1 MYKVVIRSADGQRD
15 YNGKLYADTA
25 AAIPAAAEAL
35 RMFDRVYIIPANK
48 GDYIIHVTMQ
58 G

>member
-1 MYKVVIRSADGQRD
+1 MYKVIIRSADGQRD

-35 RMFDRVYIIPANK
+35 KMFDRVYIVPANK
-48 GDYIIHVTMQ
+48 GDYIIHVTT
-58 G
+58 

>member
-1 MYKVVIRSADGQRD
+1 MYKVIIKTTAGRRD

-35 RMFDRVYIIPANK
+35 KMFDKVYIIPANK
-48 GDYIIHVTMQ
+48 GDYIIHVTT
-58 G
+58 